1 MMRRSYG
8 ARIKFSD
15 NLKKGENIQ
24 RAESLKKPE
33 QEQGNEEISIIN
45 FTKISALERGKCGIS
60 SRMSSFITEKILNS
74 EQLTGKTINRALKIL
89 NNQYC
94 SWNGFEYT
102 TLGPIRQYSHHKKKS
117 SKYFTVIMTEEL
129 YGVNL

>member
-1 MMRRSYG
+1 MMRHSYG

-15 NLKKGENIQ
+15 NLKKGENMQ

-94 SWNGFEYT
+94 SWNGFEHT
-102 TLGPIRQYSHHKKKS
+102 TLGPIRQYSHHKKK
-117 SKYFTVIMTEEL
+117 
-129 YGVNL
+129 